1 MQPENILEVH
11 KLSKYFPVEKG
22 LFKKVVGFVRAVD
35 NITVSIKSGEVL
47 GIVGESGSGKTT
59 LGKCILKATEITNG
73 KILFRGD
80 AGNITDIPTL
90 NKKELRRLRKEINMI
105 FQDPFSSL
113 SPRMTVNQIISE
125 PLVMHQ
131 YRKTEIEDRVKY
143 LIQKVGLQISHLN
156 RYPNSFSGGQ
166 RQRIG
171 IARALATNPRLIV
184 ADEPV
189 SALDVSIQA
198 QILNLLQELKDELN
212 LTYLFISHNLSVI
225 EHISDRVIVMYVG
238 RIVES
243 GSTDQIYSRP
253 QHPYTR
259 ALLSALPPP
268 NPGSNF
274 QPEILL
280 GEVANPA
287 NPPSGCHFHPRC
299 SQATEYCSMNKP
311 ELRDLG
317 NNHYSACFFS
327 EELS

>member
-1 MQPENILEVH
+1 MQNENILEVH
-11 KLSKYFPVEKG
+11 ELSKYFPIEKG

-35 NITVSIKSGEVL
+35 KISVSIKRGEVL

-73 KILFRGD
+73 EILFRD
-80 AGNITDIPTL
+80 DSENIHNISSL
-90 NKKELRRLRKEINMI
+90 NKKDLRRLRKEINMI

-125 PLVMHQ
+125 PLFMHNYIKKDIQ
-131 YRKTEIEDRVKY
+131 DRVKY

-225 EHISDRVIVMYVG
+225 EHISDRVAVMYVG
-238 RIVES
+238 RVVES
-243 GSTDQIYSRP
+243 GSTQQIYSNP
-253 QHPYTR
+253 QHPYTK
-259 ALLSALPPP
+259 ALLSALPQPE
-268 NPGSNF
+268 PGSNF
-274 QPEILL
+274 KPEILR

-299 SQATEYCSMNKP
+299 IQATEFCSKNKP
-311 ELRDLG
+311 ELVDLG

-327 EELS
+327 K

>member
-1 MQPENILEVH
+1 MQNENILEVH
-11 KLSKYFPVEKG
+11 ELSKYFPIEKG

-35 NITVSIKSGEVL
+35 KISVSIKRGEVL
-47 GIVGESGSGKTT
+47 GVVGESGSGKTT

-73 KILFRGD
+73 EILFRD
-80 AGNITDIPTL
+80 DSENIHNISSL
-90 NKKELRRLRKEINMI
+90 NKKDLRRLRKEINMI

-125 PLVMHQ
+125 PLFMHN
-131 YRKTEIEDRVKY
+131 YIKTDIQDRVKY

-225 EHISDRVIVMYVG
+225 EHISDRVAVMYVG
-238 RIVES
+238 RVVES
-243 GSTDQIYSRP
+243 GSTQQIYSNP
-253 QHPYTR
+253 QHPYTK
-259 ALLSALPPP
+259 ALLSALPKPE
-268 NPGSNF
+268 PGSNF
-274 QPEILL
+274 QPEILR
-280 GEVANPA
+280 GEVANSA

-299 SQATEYCSMNKP
+299 NRATEYCSKNKP

-327 EELS
+327 NELS

>member
-1 MQPENILEVH
+1 MQNENILEVH
-11 KLSKYFPVEKG
+11 ELSKYFPIEKG

-35 NITVSIKSGEVL
+35 KISVSIKRGEVL
-47 GIVGESGSGKTT
+47 GVVGESGSGKTT

-73 KILFRGD
+73 EILFRD
-80 AGNITDIPTL
+80 DSEIIHNIPSL
-90 NKKELRRLRKEINMI
+90 NKKDLRRLRKEINMI

-125 PLVMHQ
+125 PLFMHN
-131 YRKTEIEDRVKY
+131 YIKTDIQDRVKY

-225 EHISDRVIVMYVG
+225 EHISDRVAVMYVG

-243 GSTDQIYSRP
+243 GSTQQIYSNP
-253 QHPYTR
+253 QHPYTK
-259 ALLSALPPP
+259 ALLSALPKPE
-268 NPGSNF
+268 PGSNF
-274 QPEILL
+274 QPEILR

-299 SQATEYCSMNKP
+299 SQATEFCSKNKP
-311 ELRDLG
+311 ELVDLG

-327 EELS
+327 K

>member
-1 MQPENILEVH
+1 M
-11 KLSKYFPVEKG
+11 
-22 LFKKVVGFVRAVD
+22 
-35 NITVSIKSGEVL
+35 
-47 GIVGESGSGKTT
+47 
-59 LGKCILKATEITNG
+59 
-73 KILFRGD
+73 
-80 AGNITDIPTL
+80 
-90 NKKELRRLRKEINMI
+90 RKEINMI

-125 PLVMHQ
+125 PLFMHNYIKKDIQ
-131 YRKTEIEDRVKY
+131 DRVKY

-225 EHISDRVIVMYVG
+225 EHISDRVAVMYVG
-238 RIVES
+238 RVVES
-243 GSTDQIYSRP
+243 GSTQQIYSNP
-253 QHPYTR
+253 QHPYTK
-259 ALLSALPPP
+259 ALLSALPQPEP
-268 NPGSNF
+268 SSNF
-274 QPEILL
+274 KPEILR

-299 SQATEYCSMNKP
+299 IQATEFCSKNKP
-311 ELRDLG
+311 ELVDLG

-327 EELS
+327 K

>member
-1 MQPENILEVH
+1 MQNENILEVH
-11 KLSKYFPVEKG
+11 ELSKYFPIEKG

-35 NITVSIKSGEVL
+35 KISISIKRGEVL

-73 KILFRGD
+73 EILFRD
-80 AGNITDIPTL
+80 NSENIHNISSL
-90 NKKELRRLRKEINMI
+90 NKKDLRRLRKEINMI

-125 PLVMHQ
+125 PLFMHNYIKKDIQ
-131 YRKTEIEDRVKY
+131 DRVKY

-225 EHISDRVIVMYVG
+225 EHISDRVAVMYVG
-238 RIVES
+238 RVVES
-243 GSTDQIYSRP
+243 GSTQQIYSNP
-253 QHPYTR
+253 QHPYTK
-259 ALLSALPPP
+259 ALLSALPQPEP
-268 NPGSNF
+268 SSNF
-274 QPEILL
+274 KPEILR

-299 SQATEYCSMNKP
+299 IQATEFCSKNKP
-311 ELRDLG
+311 ELVDLG

-327 EELS
+327 K

>member
-1 MQPENILEVH
+1 MQPENILEIH

-73 KILFRGD
+73 KILFRKD

-238 RIVES
+238 RVVES

-268 NPGSNF
+268 NPSSNF
-274 QPEILL
+274 QPEILP
-280 GEVANPA
+280 GEVANPS

-299 SQATEYCSMNKP
+299 SQATEFCSMNKP

>member
-1 MQPENILEVH
+1 MQNENILEVH
-11 KLSKYFPVEKG
+11 ELSKYFPIEKG

-35 NITVSIKSGEVL
+35 KISVSIKRGEVL

-73 KILFRGD
+73 EILFRD
-80 AGNITDIPTL
+80 DSENIHNISSL
-90 NKKELRRLRKEINMI
+90 NKKDLRRLRKEINMI

-125 PLVMHQ
+125 PLFMHNYIKKDIQ
-131 YRKTEIEDRVKY
+131 DRVKY

-225 EHISDRVIVMYVG
+225 EHISDRVAVMYVG
-238 RIVES
+238 RVVES
-243 GSTDQIYSRP
+243 GSTQQIYSNP
-253 QHPYTR
+253 QHPYTK
-259 ALLSALPPP
+259 ALLSALPQPEP
-268 NPGSNF
+268 DSNF
-274 QPEILL
+274 QPEILR

-299 SQATEYCSMNKP
+299 NRATEYCSKNKP

-327 EELS
+327 N

>member
-1 MQPENILEVH
+1 MQNENILEVH
-11 KLSKYFPVEKG
+11 ELSKYFPIEKG

-35 NITVSIKSGEVL
+35 KISISIKRGEVL

-73 KILFRGD
+73 EILFRD
-80 AGNITDIPTL
+80 NSENIHNISSL
-90 NKKELRRLRKEINMI
+90 NKKDLRRLRKEMNMI

-125 PLVMHQ
+125 PLFMHNYIKKDIQ
-131 YRKTEIEDRVKY
+131 DRVKY

-225 EHISDRVIVMYVG
+225 EHISDRVAVMYVG
-238 RIVES
+238 RVVES
-243 GSTDQIYSRP
+243 GSTQQIYSNP
-253 QHPYTR
+253 QHPYTK
-259 ALLSALPPP
+259 ALLSALPQPE
-268 NPGSNF
+268 PGFNF
-274 QPEILL
+274 KPEILR

-299 SQATEYCSMNKP
+299 IQATEFCSKNKP
-311 ELRDLG
+311 ELVDLG

-327 EELS
+327 K

>member
-1 MQPENILEVH
+1 MQSENILEVH
-11 KLSKYFPVEKG
+11 ELSKYFPIEKG
-22 LFKKVVGFVRAVD
+22 LLKKVVGFVRAVD
-35 NITVSIKSGEVL
+35 KISISIKRGEVL

-73 KILFRGD
+73 EILFRD
-80 AGNITDIPTL
+80 NSANIHNIPSL
-90 NKKELRRLRKEINMI
+90 NKKDLRRLRKEINMI

-125 PLVMHQ
+125 PLIMHN
-131 YRKTEIEDRVKY
+131 YIKTEIQDRVKY

-225 EHISDRVIVMYVG
+225 EHISDRVAVMYVG
-238 RIVES
+238 RVVES
-243 GSTDQIYSRP
+243 GSTQQIYSNP
-253 QHPYTR
+253 QHPYTK
-259 ALLSALPPP
+259 ALLSALPRPEP
-268 NPGSNF
+268 DSNF
-274 QPEILL
+274 QPEILR

-287 NPPSGCHFHPRC
+287 NPPSGCNFHPRC
-299 SQATEYCSMNKP
+299 SQATEFCSKNKP
-311 ELRDLG
+311 ELVDLG

-327 EELS
+327 K